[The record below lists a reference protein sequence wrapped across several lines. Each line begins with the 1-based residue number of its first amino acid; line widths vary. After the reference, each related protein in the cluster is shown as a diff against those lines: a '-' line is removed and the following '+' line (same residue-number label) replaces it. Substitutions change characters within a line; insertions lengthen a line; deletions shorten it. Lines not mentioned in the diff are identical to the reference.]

1 MPEELFTFTEKP
13 DASYLIAGWR
23 RQWSNGGRISSGLPR
38 YLIEKNNGRRIGE
51 LSEYVNQM
59 CYPFQVA
66 GTHDAFRP
74 AAAFHEGLPS
84 SAMRRQN
91 TFYELGSGLTVF
103 LGEEP
108 WYRLDLYGEAFFGA
122 IRELG
127 VAQTVAV
134 EGVNGPAPP
143 DLERRITCVYSRP
156 EMREQLERHGVQ
168 FSSYGSRGRQGPTIG
183 MALVS
188 LAHYEYTDVQMF
200 RMGAMAPMYPFMTN
214 NNNQL
219 GITQDHRA
227 YYDILRRLRSLFKI
241 DMDLSELERL
251 GSQESQSLLENLE
264 RLGRTNNEAKQI
276 IDQVRMDYQYTP
288 YVEPVDLDPALDQA
302 LENILRDIDIGES
315 NAGPERG

>member
-1 MPEELFTFTEKP
+1 MPEELFTLNHKP
-13 DASYLIAGWR
+13 EARYLIAGWR

-38 YLIEKNNGRRIGE
+38 YLIEQNDGQQIGQ
-51 LSEYVNQM
+51 LTEYVNRM

-74 AAAFHEGLPS
+74 SAVFNEGLPS
-84 SAMRRQN
+84 SPMTRQN
-91 TFYELGSGLTVF
+91 AFYEIGSGLLVF

-108 WYRLDLYGEAFFGA
+108 WYRLDIYSEAFFNA
-122 IRELG
+122 IKELG
-127 VAQTVAV
+127 IQQTVAV

-143 DLERRITCVYSRP
+143 DLERRITCVYSQP
-156 EMREQLERHGVQ
+156 EMRQQLERHGVQ

-188 LAHYEYTDVQMF
+188 VAHYHYPEIQMF
-200 RMGAMAPMYPFMTN
+200 RMGAMAPMYPFMTS

-227 YYDILRRLRSLFKI
+227 YYDILRRLRSLFKV
-241 DMDLSELERL
+241 DMDLSELERM
-251 GSQESQSLLENLE
+251 GNRESQELLNNLE
-264 RLGRTNNEAKQI
+264 RLSRTNNDARQI

-302 LENILRDIDIGES
+302 LENILRDIGE
-315 NAGPERG
+315 PDREP